1 MKWPRWPRWQSI
13 DIIKSI
19 EKMIIRIHFS
29 PHVCL
34 FMFSCVTSLNVKI
47 DKQRNCKNKIMHE
60 TITCDQI
67 HQFIDWNRKIL
78 VDRINC
84 KFQIVMM
91 MIMIMI
97 CWKHL
102 WEVNFFRFDKK
113 NTTIVHQRRTQHLC
127 SRPKWIFFFNF
138 STDYLLLIPEEIF
151 FFGMGKTNFRFP
163 CVCEWIFFFII
174 IKFD

>member
-47 DKQRNCKNKIMHE
+47 DKQRNCKNKIMHG

-113 NTTIVHQRRTQHLC
+113 NTIIVHQRRTQHLC
-127 SRPKWIFFFNF
+127 ARPKWIFFSIFQQIIYYWF
-138 STDYLLLIPEEIF
+138 QRKF
-151 FFGMGKTNFRFP
+151 FFWEWGKQIFGFLV
-163 CVCEWIFFFII
+163 CVNEFFSII